1 LDRAERHERVRRLP
15 WPPRRRVLTILLL
28 AIALDL
34 ALCVAGTAVGGYELL
49 SAQHEARGGLTHADA
64 TAHSL
69 RDKTAV
75 AGVAFGLARVCWWP
89 WRPLAGLV
97 ATTVPMARAA
107 GAVGPL
113 LDLAADGST
122 GAAHALDG
130 ALPVLAAVAHG
141 HSGTGSA
148 SVRLLAGL
156 QAGHASF
163 ASALTDIDKAQREQ
177 ASIDSAALPASWRT
191 RLDSA
196 GRLLPQAGEGLRA
209 ALAAPDLLG
218 ASRPRAYLLVP
229 ENPWDLRATGGFVGT
244 AVLLRVSHGRL
255 DPPVTLASDAVD
267 NVTSHRLPAD
277 YIPPPL
283 PLVTYQHL
291 NEWFFRDANWSPD
304 FPTSAALLRYFYWL
318 GQRQWPDGV
327 VAFDSS
333 LLGPLLGLTGPVTVP
348 GIPTPLT
355 SANGVQTLDHY
366 VNAAPTTSTHSTPGK
381 DIAGRAYKLIF
392 DKLQG
397 LGAANLPN
405 VASVMG
411 KALRQ
416 KHLLL
421 WLPDPTIAPILARH
435 GWDGTINPTR
445 SDYLYVVDTNAHY
458 NKIND
463 FIHEGL
469 TYRTMLQ
476 PDRSLRST
484 LTITYT
490 NRTPPAAQ
498 LYRQRFPQDNPLYED
513 FVRVY
518 VPLGSTLRDATGLIQ
533 PWPTTRDHDKT
544 VFSGYLRVLR
554 GHSQTVTFSYLV
566 PPNADMGLSAYSLT
580 VQKQPGDG
588 GIMPTLPLAVDVAS
602 GSPLVRVGAGSMGAP
617 WAWRGPL
624 DGDVTLTVPLQ
635 GGRPVPIPL
644 NYDVAAGAVSADT
657 APGASVGP
665 WAVLPAGL
673 PPVPSTTSG
682 AAP

>member
-1 LDRAERHERVRRLP
+1 
-15 WPPRRRVLTILLL
+15 VLLVVV
-28 AIALDL
+28 LDL
-34 ALCVAGTAVGGYELL
+34 ALCAAGVAVGGYELL
-49 SAQHEARGGLTHADA
+49 SAQREARGGLTHADA
-64 TAHSL
+64 TVHSL

-97 ATTVPMARAA
+97 ATVAPPARAS
-107 GAVGPL
+107 GAAGPL

-163 ASALTDIDKAQREQ
+163 ASALADMDKAQRDQ
-177 ASIDSAALPASWRT
+177 ASIDSAALPASWRA

-196 GRLLPQAGEGLRA
+196 GRLLPQAGEGLQA

-218 ASRPRAYLLVP
+218 ASGPRAYLLVP

-244 AVLLRVSHGRL
+244 AVLLRVYHGHL

-267 NVTSHRLPAD
+267 NVKSHRLPIVD
-277 YIPPPL
+277 YIQPPL

-304 FPTSAALLRYFYWL
+304 YPTSAALLRYFYWL
-318 GQRQWPDGV
+318 GQRQWATGV

-355 SANGVQTLDHY
+355 SATGVRTLDHY
-366 VNAAPTTSTHSTPGK
+366 VNAAPTTSAHSPPSK
-381 DIAGRAYKLIF
+381 NVASLAYKLIF

-397 LGAANLPN
+397 LGAANLSN

-411 KALRQ
+411 KALLQ

-435 GWDGTINPTR
+435 GWDGAIDPTR

-469 TYRTMLQ
+469 TYRAVVQ

-490 NRTPPAAQ
+490 NTTPPATQ
-498 LYRQRFPQDNPLYED
+498 LYRRRFPQNNPLYED

-518 VPLGSTLRDATGLIQ
+518 TPLGSTLLDTTGLIQ
-533 PWPTTRDHDKT
+533 PWSTMRDHNKT
-544 VFSGYLRVLR
+544 VFSGYLRVQR

-566 PPNADMGLSAYSLT
+566 PPNADMGLSTYSLT
-580 VQKQPGDG
+580 VQKQPGGG
-588 GIMPTLPLAVDVAS
+588 GIMPTLSLAVDVAS
-602 GSPLVRVGAGSMGAP
+602 GSPLVRVGAGSTSPA
-617 WAWRGPL
+617 WAWRGLL
-624 DGDVTLTVPLQ
+624 DSDVTLTVPLQ
-635 GGRPVPIPL
+635 GGHAAPIPL
-644 NYDVAAGAVSADT
+644 NYDVAPVGVSADT
-657 APGASVGP
+657 APGSSVGP

-673 PPVPSTTSG
+673 PPIPSTMSG

>member
-1 LDRAERHERVRRLP
+1 M
-15 WPPRRRVLTILLL
+15 TIALF

-34 ALCVAGTAVGGYELL
+34 ALCAAGAAVGGYELL

-64 TAHSL
+64 MVHSL
-69 RDKTAV
+69 HDKTAV

-97 ATTVPMARAA
+97 ATVAPPARAA
-107 GAVGPL
+107 GAIGPL

-130 ALPVLAAVAHG
+130 ALPVVAAVAHG
-141 HSGTGSA
+141 HSGTGGA
-148 SVRLLAGL
+148 SVRVLAGL

-163 ASALTDIDKAQREQ
+163 ASALADIDKARRDQ
-177 ASIDSAALPASWRT
+177 ASIDSGALPVSWRA

-196 GRLLPQAGEGLRA
+196 ERLLPQAGEGLQA

-218 ASRPRAYLLVP
+218 ASGPRAYLLVP

-244 AVLLRVSHGRL
+244 AVLLRVFHGRL
-255 DPPVTLASDAVD
+255 DSPITLASDAVD
-267 NVTSHRLPAD
+267 NVKSHRLPVID
-277 YIPPPL
+277 YIQPPL
-283 PLVTYQHL
+283 PLITYQHL

-304 FPTSAALLRYFYWL
+304 YPTSAALLRYFYWL
-318 GQRQWPDGV
+318 GQRQWATGV

-348 GIPTPLT
+348 GISTPLT

-366 VNAAPTTSTHSTPGK
+366 VNAAPTTSAHSPPGK
-381 DIAGRAYKLIF
+381 NVASLAYKLIF

-397 LGAANLPN
+397 LGAANLSN

-435 GWDGTINPTR
+435 GWDGAIDPTR

-458 NKIND
+458 NKINN

-469 TYRTMLQ
+469 TYRTMVQ

-490 NRTPPAAQ
+490 NTTPVDLREVRP
-498 LYRQRFPQDNPLYED
+498 PQDNPLYED

-518 VPLGSTLRDATGLIQ
+518 TPLGSTLRGATGLIQ
-533 PWPTTRDHDKT
+533 PWSTMRDHNKT
-544 VFSGYLRVLR
+544 VFSGYLRVPR

-566 PPNADMGLSAYSLT
+566 PPNADMSLSTYSLT
-580 VQKQPGDG
+580 VQKQPGGG
-588 GIMPTLPLAVDVAS
+588 GIMPTLSLAVDVAS
-602 GSPLVRVGAGSMGAP
+602 ASPLVRVGANATGVTGAT

-635 GGRPVPIPL
+635 GGRPAPIPL
-644 NYDVAAGAVSADT
+644 NYDVAPVT
-657 APGASVGP
+657 VAPGASVGP

-673 PPVPSTTSG
+673 PPIPSTTSG

>member
-1 LDRAERHERVRRLP
+1 M
-15 WPPRRRVLTILLL
+15 LL

-34 ALCVAGTAVGGYELL
+34 ALCVAGAAVGGYELL

-64 TAHSL
+64 TVHSL

-89 WRPLAGLV
+89 WRPLAGLIATV
-97 ATTVPMARAA
+97 APPARAA

-141 HSGTGSA
+141 HSATGGA

-156 QAGHASF
+156 QAGHSSF
-163 ASALTDIDKAQREQ
+163 ASALADIDKARRDQ
-177 ASIDSAALPASWRT
+177 ASIDSAALPASWRA
-191 RLDSA
+191 RLESA
-196 GRLLPQAGEGLRA
+196 GRLAPQASEGLQA

-244 AVLLRVSHGRL
+244 AVLLRVYHGRL
-255 DPPVTLASDAVD
+255 DAPITLASDAVD
-267 NVTSHRLPAD
+267 NVKSHRLPIAD

-304 FPTSAALLRYFYWL
+304 YPTSAALLRYFYWL
-318 GQRQWPDGV
+318 GQHNLPDGV
-327 VAFDSS
+327 IAFDSS

-355 SANGVQTLDHY
+355 SANGIQTLDHY
-366 VNAAPTTSTHSTPGK
+366 VNAAPTTSAHSPPSK
-381 DIAGRAYKLIF
+381 NVASLAYKLIF
-392 DKLQG
+392 DKLQA
-397 LGAANLPN
+397 LGAANLSN

-421 WLPDPTIAPILARH
+421 WLPDRTIAPILARH
-435 GWDGTINPTR
+435 GWDGAIDPTR

-463 FIHEGL
+463 FIREGL
-469 TYRTMLQ
+469 TYHAVVQ
-476 PDRSLRST
+476 PDRSLHST

-490 NRTPPAAQ
+490 NETPTDLRAIRP
-498 LYRQRFPQDNPLYED
+498 PQDNPLYED

-518 VPLGSTLRDATGLIQ
+518 TPLGSTLRGVMGLVQ
-533 PWPTTRDHDKT
+533 PWRTMRDHNKT
-544 VFSGYLRVLR
+544 VFSGYLRVPR

-566 PPNADMGLSAYSLT
+566 PPNADMGLSTYSLT
-580 VQKQPGDG
+580 VQKQPGGG
-588 GIMPTLPLAVDVAS
+588 GIMPTLPLAVGVAS
-602 GSPLVRVGAGSMGAP
+602 GSPLVGVGAGAEGAT
-617 WAWRGPL
+617 WTWRGSL
-624 DGDVTLTVPLQ
+624 DSDVTLTVPRQ
-635 GGRPVPIPL
+635 GGRPAPIPL
-644 NYDVAAGAVSADT
+644 NYDVAPNVVAADA

-673 PPVPSTTSG
+673 PPGPSIVSSS

>member
-1 LDRAERHERVRRLP
+1 M
-15 WPPRRRVLTILLL
+15 LL

-34 ALCVAGTAVGGYELL
+34 ALCVAGAAVGGYELL
-49 SAQHEARGGLTHADA
+49 SAQHEARGGLTHTDA
-64 TAHSL
+64 TVHSL
-69 RDKTAV
+69 HDKTAV

-97 ATTVPMARAA
+97 ATVAPPARAA
-107 GAVGPL
+107 GAIGPL
-113 LDLAADGST
+113 LDLAADGGT

-141 HSGTGSA
+141 HNGTGGA
-148 SVRLLAGL
+148 SVRVLAGL

-163 ASALTDIDKAQREQ
+163 ASALADIDKARRDQ
-177 ASIDSAALPASWRT
+177 ASIDSGALPASWRA
-191 RLDSA
+191 RLDFA
-196 GRLLPQAGEGLRA
+196 GRLLPQAGEGLQA

-218 ASRPRAYLLVP
+218 ASGPRAYLLAP

-244 AVLLRVSHGRL
+244 AVLLRVFHGRL
-255 DPPVTLASDAVD
+255 DSPITLASDAVD
-267 NVTSHRLPAD
+267 NVKSHRLPAD

-283 PLVTYQHL
+283 PLITYQHL

-304 FPTSAALLRYFYWL
+304 YPTSAALLRYFYWL
-318 GQRQWPDGV
+318 GQRQWATGV

-366 VNAAPTTSTHSTPGK
+366 VNAAPMTSGHSPPGK
-381 DIAGRAYKLIF
+381 NVASLAYKLIF

-397 LGAANLPN
+397 LGAANLSN

-435 GWDGTINPTR
+435 GWDGAIDPTR

-469 TYRTMLQ
+469 TYRTMVQ

-490 NRTPPAAQ
+490 NTTPANLQAKRP
-498 LYRQRFPQDNPLYED
+498 PQDNPLYED

-518 VPLGSTLRDATGLIQ
+518 TPLGSTLRGATGLIQ
-533 PWPTTRDHDKT
+533 PWSMMRDHNKT
-544 VFSGYLRVLR
+544 VFSGYLRVSR

-566 PPNADMGLSAYSLT
+566 PPNADMGLSTYSLT
-580 VQKQPGDG
+580 VQKQPGGG
-588 GIMPTLPLAVDVAS
+588 GIMPTLSLAVAVAS
-602 GSPLVRVGAGSMGAP
+602 GSPLVRVGAGSTDVA
-617 WAWRGPL
+617 WSWRGPL

-635 GGRPVPIPL
+635 GGRPAPIPL
-644 NYDVAAGAVSADT
+644 NYDVAPGAV
-657 APGASVGP
+657 APGARVGL

-673 PPVPSTTSG
+673 PPIPSTTLG

>member
-1 LDRAERHERVRRLP
+1 V
-15 WPPRRRVLTILLL
+15 LL

-34 ALCVAGTAVGGYELL
+34 ALCVAGAAVGGYELL
-49 SAQHEARGGLTHADA
+49 SAQHEARGGLTHTDA
-64 TAHSL
+64 TVHSL
-69 RDKTAV
+69 HDKTAV

-97 ATTVPMARAA
+97 ATVAPPARAA
-107 GAVGPL
+107 GAIGPL
-113 LDLAADGST
+113 LDLAADGGT

-141 HSGTGSA
+141 HNGTGGA
-148 SVRLLAGL
+148 SVRVLAGL

-163 ASALTDIDKAQREQ
+163 ASALADIDKARRDQ
-177 ASIDSAALPASWRT
+177 ASIDSGALPASWRA
-191 RLDSA
+191 RLDFA
-196 GRLLPQAGEGLRA
+196 GRLLPQAGEGLQA

-218 ASRPRAYLLVP
+218 ASGPRAYLLAP

-244 AVLLRVSHGRL
+244 AVLLRVFHGRL
-255 DPPVTLASDAVD
+255 DSPITLASDAVD
-267 NVTSHRLPAD
+267 NVKSHRLPAD

-283 PLVTYQHL
+283 PLITYQHL

-304 FPTSAALLRYFYWL
+304 YPTSAALLRYFYWL
-318 GQRQWPDGV
+318 GQRQWATGV

-366 VNAAPTTSTHSTPGK
+366 VNAAPMTSGHSPPGK
-381 DIAGRAYKLIF
+381 NVASLAYKLIF

-397 LGAANLPN
+397 LGAANLSN

-435 GWDGTINPTR
+435 GWDGAIDPTR

-469 TYRTMLQ
+469 TYRTMVQ

-490 NRTPPAAQ
+490 NTTPANLQAKRP
-498 LYRQRFPQDNPLYED
+498 PQDNPLYED

-518 VPLGSTLRDATGLIQ
+518 TPLGSTLRGATGLIQ
-533 PWPTTRDHDKT
+533 PWSMMRDHNKT
-544 VFSGYLRVLR
+544 VFSGYLRVSR

-566 PPNADMGLSAYSLT
+566 PPNADMGLSTYSLT
-580 VQKQPGDG
+580 VQKQPGGG
-588 GIMPTLPLAVDVAS
+588 GIMPTLSLAVAVAS
-602 GSPLVRVGAGSMGAP
+602 GSPLVRVGAGSTDVA
-617 WAWRGPL
+617 WSWRGPL

-635 GGRPVPIPL
+635 GGRPAPIPL
-644 NYDVAAGAVSADT
+644 NYDVAPGAV
-657 APGASVGP
+657 APGARVGL

-673 PPVPSTTSG
+673 PPIPSTTLG